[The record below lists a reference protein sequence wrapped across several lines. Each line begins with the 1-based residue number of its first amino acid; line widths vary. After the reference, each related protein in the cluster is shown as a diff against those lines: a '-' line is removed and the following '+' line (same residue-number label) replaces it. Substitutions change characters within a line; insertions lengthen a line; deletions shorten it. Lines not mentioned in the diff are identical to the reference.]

1 MGASCAVERQNFS
14 GLLVDLVIILKEN
27 FHLILRAEEERFCNI
42 YLFKAHLLV
51 NV

>member
-1 MGASCAVERQNFS
+1 MGASCSAEQQSFS
-14 GLLVDLVIILKEN
+14 GVTVDLFVTLVEN
-27 FHLILRAEEERFCNI
+27 FHLILRAEEECFCNI